1 MDELNKL
8 LKDARHAIVFTGA
21 GMSTESGLPDFRS
34 ARTGWWQGKD
44 PARLASTDALRNN
57 REEFVSFYRM
67 RVEGLLSCKPHQG
80 HVILAEW
87 ERRGQIKGII
97 TQNVDGFHQRA
108 GEFTCCGAPRDTSHA
123 YLHALYKQ
131 IRVCPLFGSGGTA
144 CECGGFLRPSVV
156 LFGESLPEAAFAQAV
171 EWTER
176 ADLFLVLGSSLAVS
190 PANWFPEQAKARGAK
205 LVIINRDATHL
216 DGIADL
222 LIQDAPIGD
231 VLRKAEIEWKH

>member
-34 ARTGWWQGKD
+34 ALTGWWQGKD

-108 GEFTCCGAPRDTSHA
+108 GSRRVAELHGTLATLTCMRCTNKYESAR
-123 YLHALYKQ
+123 YLDQ
-131 IRVCPLFGSGGTA
+131 GGTA

>member
-1 MDELNKL
+1 MNELIKL
-8 LKDARHAIVFTGA
+8 LQEARHLVVFTGA

-34 ARTGWWQGKD
+34 ARTGLWQGKD
-44 PARLASTDALRNN
+44 PARLASTDALFNN
-57 REEFVSFYRM
+57 REEFVAFYRM
-67 RVEGLLSCKPHQG
+67 RLERLYACQPHQG
-80 HVILAEW
+80 HLILAEW
-87 ERRGQIKGII
+87 ERRGHIKGII

-108 GEFTCCGAPRDTSHA
+108 GSRCVAELHGTLTTLTCIRCTKKYEAAR
-123 YLHALYKQ
+123 YLEE
-131 IRVCPLFGSGGTA
+131 RGTV

-156 LFGESLPEAAFAQAV
+156 LFGESLPESAFAQAV

-205 LVIINRDATHL
+205 LVIVNRDATHL
-216 DGIADL
+216 DDIADL
-222 LIQDAPIGD
+222 LIQDELIGD